1 MEKSQVTSQ
10 KSKVRE
16 APASKVETPEKLA
29 FPKCV
34 RLESKPHLFCPGC
47 GHPEVLKAFGFAVDA
62 LGIQRKVAFGVDIG
76 CSLLAFDFFNIDTIE
91 THHGRTVPVMVGIQ
105 RANPEA
111 VAVAYVGDGG
121 AYAIG
126 LGSLMNSAIRNDN
139 VFTIVV
145 NNAVYAMTGGQE
157 APTTLPHMKTKTS
170 PYGADDAFIRG
181 PDLIRKVNPQAWVA
195 RGITTRQLELR
206 DLMREAFEHVM
217 AKKGMAFL
225 EVLSPCTLNW
235 GTIDDPHRT
244 FEILE
249 KELASVYKLGKF

>member
-1 MEKSQVTSQ
+1 MSDNVAQ
-10 KSKVRE
+10 
-16 APASKVETPEKLA
+16 LA

-62 LGIQRKVAFGVDIG
+62 LDIQRKVAFGVDIG

-91 THHGRTVPVMVGIQ
+91 THHGRTVPVMVGIK
-105 RANPEA
+105 RANPKA
-111 VAVAYVGDGG
+111 ISVAYVGDGG

-126 LGSLMNSAIRNDN
+126 LGGLLNAAQRDDRIL
-139 VFTIVV
+139 TIVV

-157 APTTLPHMKTKTS
+157 APTTLPGMKTVTS
-170 PYGADDAFIRG
+170 PYGADEHFIKG
-181 PDLIRKVNPQAWVA
+181 PELIRHINKKAFVA

-206 DLMREAFEHVM
+206 ELMHDALTHVM
-217 AKKGMAFL
+217 EDKGFAFL

-235 GTIDDPHRT
+235 GTVENPHKT

-249 KELASVYKLGKF
+249 KQLAGVYKLGRY